1 MMRLISFKQEQLIPE
16 ETAEI
21 LKIKDPKAP
30 KFHMIPKIHKINN
43 PGGPVVSFIG
53 CHSTNVSKSV
63 DYLKPIVKDIHS
75 YVEDSNEFLNKITTA
90 KNIPANCLLVTMDEK
105 SL

>member
-1 MMRLISFKQEQLIPE
+1 MMRLIGFKQEQLIPK

-30 KFHMIPKIHKINN
+30 KFNMLPKIHKINN

-53 CHSTNVSKSV
+53 CHSTNISKSV
-63 DYLKPIVKDIHS
+63 DYLKPIVKN
-75 YVEDSNEFLNKITTA
+75 VEDSNEFLNKITTA
-90 KNIPANCLLVTMDEK
+90 KNIPANCLLVTMDGK